1 MTARTLASRI
11 SADPVGGSRPYVG
24 VYELP
29 NQPPGGTLDHGAL
42 SSIAYG
48 VKGTVRWTTTSG
60 RTIDLHAGEAVAT
73 PTEGFVETNP
83 GTTTS
88 VWYTFLVYTL
98 ASRDLLING
107 VQREIAASPL
117 LPVPQPAGPYT
128 LRLDLVGL
136 EVGGRTAATTHAGA
150 TALVVIDGEVEVR
163 GPGDKHDFLSAG
175 KGLAQLPGASLQI
188 FNRGSMTAQ
197 LLEYFYTPESKPF
210 ETLLGSPLQ

>member
-11 SADPVGGSRPYVG
+11 SADPLGGARPYVSA
-24 VYELP
+24 YELP
-29 NQPPGGTLDHGAL
+29 NQGPRGALDHGAL
-42 SSIAYG
+42 PSIAYG
-48 VKGTVRWTTTSG
+48 VKGTVRWTTASG
-60 RTIDLHAGEAVAT
+60 RVIDLHAGEAVAT

-107 VQREIAASPL
+107 MQREIAASPM

-136 EVGGRTAATTHAGA
+136 EAGGRTAATTYAGA
-150 TALVVIDGEVEVR
+150 TVLVVIDGDVEVR
-163 GPGDKHDFLSAG
+163 QPGDKHDFLSPG
-175 KGLAQLPGASLQI
+175 KGFAQLPGGSLQV

-197 LLEYFYTPESKPF
+197 FLKYFYTPESKPF
-210 ETLLGSPLQ
+210 ETLLGSPIQ